1 MAEARTVSSPGHK
14 PMTLCH
20 RQAAPR
26 PQDSRGLS
34 WPRPGL
40 FPHQLPTPR
49 RRQVCLPLHSDS
61 SSPSASTNRPPA
73 AQPPWE
79 QNLSSP
85 TDAGLA
91 SSWSAL
97 LFTNGL
103 KTVPASWLPCCLFLP
118 LFQGKC
124 LTHTQWHPTQILTHS
139 VTLNRAQRSIFFES
153 LLCTPRKLHPTL
165 ASHRCSHSYD
175 KPLRL

>member
-1 MAEARTVSSPGHK
+1 MAEARTVSPPGHK

-79 QNLSSP
+79 QNLTIFS
-85 TDAGLA
+85 DRR
-91 SSWSAL
+91 WSR
-97 LFTNGL
+97 
-103 KTVPASWLPCCLFLP
+103 
-118 LFQGKC
+118 FQLVHLVVYK
-124 LTHTQWHPTQILTHS
+124 WVKDRP
-139 VTLNRAQRSIFFES
+139 S
-153 LLCTPRKLHPTL
+153 LLAPMLFVSSLISRKVPNSHPVAPNSNSYTL
-165 ASHRCSHSYD
+165 CHL
-175 KPLRL
+175 K